1 MNEVQ
6 RRTGWM
12 LLFILALAFAACAT
26 LAANAAPRPLQIRNI
41 ASGSGVLA
49 ADCVAV
55 VEGEGFTD
63 GEGIAG
69 SYTDPPASLAGV
81 RVLIGGEP
89 ARLRYLSA
97 RQIQVIVP
105 AVDWGWQRVEVC
117 RKDGAIWGG
126 WATIASASPGLF
138 TEFGSAQGIVWDG
151 YWPRILC
158 TPELKVNCQ
167 LPANVGET
175 GVQLWG
181 TGWRNARHVWV
192 LLGDRW
198 IAATVSRGNLIAPG
212 NHTLT
217 FMLPAGV
224 CGKLRVRVW
233 ADGRISNEASL
244 WIAGGE

>member
-1 MNEVQ
+1 MDEAQ
-6 RRTGWM
+6 RRTGL
-12 LLFILALAFAACAT
+12 LLFCLLILLLLVAAALT
-26 LAANAAPRPLQIRNI
+26 ANAAPRPLQIRNI

-55 VEGEGFTD
+55 IDGDGFTN

-69 SYTDPPASLAGV
+69 SYTDPPTSLAGV

-117 RKDGAIWGG
+117 RKDGATWCG

-167 LPANVGET
+167 LPANIGET

-217 FMLPAGV
+217 FTLPADA
-224 CGKLRVRVW
+224 CGLLRVRVW